1 MKARLIF
8 GLLLIGACAESFLP
22 ASAVVD
28 LRVIGALVEI
38 EGKPGRANP
47 DPGDMVQ
54 VSSFV
59 IDRGYPPTTPPEP
72 PRLSPPELQ
81 WRLVACIPAP
91 SVLAIPIC
99 QTEIPCD
106 GCEATPP
113 DDPLAFPIVRFQIPS
128 AEDLDA
134 AEATRVV
141 LQGVICADG
150 APAELDAIIRFVTGE
165 IDVLEPCED
174 PDDKGRFISVEIPI
188 EDQPESPNLNPTI
201 EDVTFDGDPW
211 PPPFDQFVP
220 RDQPD
225 TGCVDLVADPSVLPR
240 ADGSISII
248 ELETNSDDFQ
258 QYEDEDEQLVT
269 EEMQVSWL
277 ADGGAFESS
286 FSFIADP
293 LRSAAI
299 QWAPPRFPPET
310 GSVVRFNFVI
320 RDGRG
325 GFDRVER
332 GLCVIPPSPP

>member
-1 MKARLIF
+1 MKRRLIF

-54 VSSFV
+54 VSNLV
-59 IDRGYPPTTPPEP
+59 IDRGLPPTEPPEP
-72 PRLSPPELQ
+72 PPLSPPPLQ
-81 WRLVACIPAP
+81 WRLVACIPAA

-99 QTEIPCD
+99 QNVIPCE
-106 GCEATPP
+106 GCEQTPP
-113 DDPLAFPIVRFQIPS
+113 DDPLALPIVRFQIPS
-128 AEDLDA
+128 AGELDA

-141 LQGVICADG
+141 LQGVICANG
-150 APAELDAIIRFVTGE
+150 EPAELDAIIRFVTGE
-165 IDVLEPCED
+165 IDVLEPCKD
-174 PDDKGRFISVEIPI
+174 PDDEGRFISVEILI
-188 EDQPESPNLNPTI
+188 EEEPENPNFNPAI
-201 EDVTFDGDPW
+201 ADVTLNGDPW
-211 PPPFDQFVP
+211 PPPFDQGVP
-220 RDQPD
+220 RDQSD
-225 TGCVDLVADPSVLPR
+225 TDCVDLVDDPSVLPQ

-248 ELETNSDDFQ
+248 ELSATNDSFQ
-258 QYEDEDEQLVT
+258 QYVDDDMFIT
-269 EEMQVSWL
+269 EEIQVSWL

-293 LRSAAI
+293 ARSAAI
-299 QWAPPRFPPET
+299 QWALPNFPPAT

-325 GFDRVER
+325 GIDRVER
-332 GLCVIPPSPP
+332 GLCVIP

>member
-1 MKARLIF
+1 VKARLIF

-113 DDPLAFPIVRFQIPS
+113 DVPLAFPIVRFQIPS
-128 AEDLDA
+128 AEALDA

-174 PDDKGRFISVEIPI
+174 PDDEGRFISVEIPI
-188 EDQPESPNLNPTI
+188 EDQPDNPNLNPI
-201 EDVTFDGDPW
+201 IADVTLNGAPW
-211 PPPFDQFVP
+211 PPPFDQGVP
-220 RDQPD
+220 RDQSNTNCD
-225 TGCVDLVADPSVLPR
+225 DLVEDMSVLPV
-240 ADGSISII
+240 ADGSISLI
-248 ELETNSDDFQ
+248 ELETTDESFQEYLDD
-258 QYEDEDEQLVT
+258 EITVT
-269 EEMQVSWL
+269 EEIQVSWL
-277 ADGGAFESS
+277 ADGGAFETS
-286 FSFIADP
+286 FSFINEPA
-293 LRSAAI
+293 RSATI
-299 QWAPPRFPPET
+299 QWKPPDFPT
-310 GSVVRFNFVI
+310 ARGRVVRFNFVI

-332 GLCVIPPSPP
+332 GLCVIPPLPP